1 MSTSGINSIL
11 SSLASSS
18 NESLSQLLGNSSSNT
33 NTGDTSALQNAV
45 NAILNSA
52 TSTSGS
58 GIDVQSTVNAILQ
71 ADAAPEILLQ
81 DQVTNLNTQTAAMQQ
96 IENDLV
102 ALKTSVQALSDPT
115 GAFASVGVTSS
126 NNNAVNAT
134 AANGTTAGTHTL
146 TVTSLATT
154 AASYS
159 SPLASGSTA
168 IPTGSLDITVGGT
181 SETIPVDSLDNTT
194 TLSGLATYINKQDI
208 GVTAS
213 VITDASGARLSLV
226 SQTSGT
232 AGAFTVTDPTG
243 TTGLTF
249 SQAVDASNNPLGTD
263 ASLTVD
269 GVPVTSASNKL
280 TGVIPGVT
288 LTLSGVSSS
297 PVTLDIQPDMTQ
309 VATAINSFVSAY
321 NTVIGDINAQYTYD
335 GTQSSAPPLLG
346 DSSLDLLQ
354 QQLLGSITTSI
365 SGNSGLVNLQSIG
378 IQLQQDGTLK
388 VVSTTSKDS
397 MSLNDALLYNFSA
410 VQNLFQSTSPSG
422 VAQTLNTDL
431 TSLTDAVNGPMNLAM
446 TGIASEVTDLNN
458 QISDFQAHL
467 QDTQTQLLAQY
478 SRINTMLEQLPE
490 TLAAINSQLDALNP
504 KSNG

>member
-1 MSTSGINSIL
+1 
-11 SSLASSS
+11 
-18 NESLSQLLGNSSSNT
+18 
-33 NTGDTSALQNAV
+33 V

-58 GIDVQSTVNAILQ
+58 GLDVQATVDAILQ
-71 ADAAPEILLQ
+71 ADAAPEIQLQ
-81 DQVTNLNTQTAAMQQ
+81 SQLTSLNTQTAALQQ
-96 IENDLV
+96 IESDL
-102 ALKTSVQALSDPT
+102 AAFQTSVQALSDPT
-115 GAFASVGVTSS
+115 GAFSSVGVTSS
-126 NNNAVNAT
+126 NNNVVVAT
-134 AANGTTAGTHTL
+134 AANGTTAGTHTI

-154 AASYS
+154 SAYYS
-159 SPLASGSTA
+159 TATIASGDTQ
-168 IPTGSLDITVGGT
+168 IPTGSFDLLVGPA
-181 SETIPVDSLDNTT
+181 SSNNNPVSIPVDSADGTD
-194 TLSGLATYINKQDI
+194 TLNGLATYINKQDL
-208 GVTAS
+208 GVSAS
-213 VITDASGARLSLV
+213 VVTDASGARLALV

-232 AGAFTVTDPTG
+232 AGALTISNDTTG
-243 TTGLTF
+243 TSGNGMGFT
-249 SQAVDASNNPLGTD
+249 QAVDASKQPLGTD
-263 ASLTVD
+263 APLTVD
-269 GVPVTSASNKL
+269 GIPITSGSNTV
-280 TGVIPGVT
+280 TGVIPGLT

-297 PVTLDIQPDMTQ
+297 PVTLDVQPDMTQ
-309 VATAINSFVSAY
+309 VATAINNFVSAY
-321 NTVIGDINAQYTYD
+321 NTVIKDINAQYTYD
-335 GTQSSAPPLLG
+335 GATTSTVPPLLG
-346 DSSLDLLQ
+346 DPSLDLLQ
-354 QQLLGSITTSI
+354 QQLLDGITTSI
-365 SGNSGLVNLQSIG
+365 TGNDGLVNLQSIG
-378 IQLQQDGTLK
+378 IQVQEDGTLS

-397 MSLNDALLYNFSA
+397 MSLNDALLYHFSA

>member
-1 MSTSGINSIL
+1 
-11 SSLASSS
+11 
-18 NESLSQLLGNSSSNT
+18 
-33 NTGDTSALQNAV
+33 
-45 NAILNSA
+45 
-52 TSTSGS
+52 
-58 GIDVQSTVNAILQ
+58 
-71 ADAAPEILLQ
+71 
-81 DQVTNLNTQTAAMQQ
+81 
-96 IENDLV
+96 
-102 ALKTSVQALSDPT
+102 
-115 GAFASVGVTSS
+115 
-126 NNNAVNAT
+126 
-134 AANGTTAGTHTL
+134 
-146 TVTSLATT
+146 
-154 AASYS
+154 
-159 SPLASGSTA
+159 
-168 IPTGSLDITVGGT
+168 
-181 SETIPVDSLDNTT
+181 
-194 TLSGLATYINKQDI
+194 
-208 GVTAS
+208 
-213 VITDASGARLSLV
+213 
-226 SQTSGT
+226 
-232 AGAFTVTDPTG
+232 
-243 TTGLTF
+243 
-249 SQAVDASNNPLGTD
+249 
-263 ASLTVD
+263 VD

-446 TGIASEVTDLNN
+446 TGINNQVTDLNN

-467 QDTQTQLLAQY
+467 QDTQTQLMAQY

>member
-1 MSTSGINSIL
+1 
-11 SSLASSS
+11 
-18 NESLSQLLGNSSSNT
+18 
-33 NTGDTSALQNAV
+33 
-45 NAILNSA
+45 
-52 TSTSGS
+52 
-58 GIDVQSTVNAILQ
+58 
-71 ADAAPEILLQ
+71 
-81 DQVTNLNTQTAAMQQ
+81 
-96 IENDLV
+96 
-102 ALKTSVQALSDPT
+102 
-115 GAFASVGVTSS
+115 
-126 NNNAVNAT
+126 
-134 AANGTTAGTHTL
+134 
-146 TVTSLATT
+146 
-154 AASYS
+154 
-159 SPLASGSTA
+159 
-168 IPTGSLDITVGGT
+168 
-181 SETIPVDSLDNTT
+181 
-194 TLSGLATYINKQDI
+194 
-208 GVTAS
+208 
-213 VITDASGARLSLV
+213 
-226 SQTSGT
+226 
-232 AGAFTVTDPTG
+232 
-243 TTGLTF
+243 
-249 SQAVDASNNPLGTD
+249 
-263 ASLTVD
+263 
-269 GVPVTSASNKL
+269 
-280 TGVIPGVT
+280 
-288 LTLSGVSSS
+288 
-297 PVTLDIQPDMTQ
+297 MTQ

-388 VVSTTSKDS
+388 VVSTTSQDS

-446 TGIASEVTDLNN
+446 TGINNQVTDLNN

-467 QDTQTQLLAQY
+467 QDTQTQLMAQY